1 MWKNLYVDGSTGVEN
16 GVIMKDEEYKNLC
29 RITLENCS
37 GYFAITCGIYGEM
50 FGTMFCNAGNFQRI
64 YEEMKQE
71 LQNFFD
77 KDSSENEKIAFYR
90 YFKSK
95 F

>member
-1 MWKNLYVDGSTGVEN
+1 MWKNLYVDGATGVEN
-16 GVIMKDEEYKNLC
+16 GVIMKDEEYKGLC

-37 GYFAITCGIYGEM
+37 GYFVITCGIYDKM
-50 FGTMFCNAGNFQRI
+50 FHIVFCNVGNFQRI
-64 YEEMKQE
+64 YEEMKQD
-71 LQNFFD
+71 LQDFLD
-77 KDSSENEKIAFYR
+77 KDSLEYENIAFYR